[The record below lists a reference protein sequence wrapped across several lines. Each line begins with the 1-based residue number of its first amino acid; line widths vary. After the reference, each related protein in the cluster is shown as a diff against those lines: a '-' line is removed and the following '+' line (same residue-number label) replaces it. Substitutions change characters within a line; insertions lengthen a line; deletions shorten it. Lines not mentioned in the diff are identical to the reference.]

1 MANGSARSVR
11 GWFYALVVAVALIL
25 LFVAGE
31 QYSRIKRPG
40 YFFSPRTTTLSVAM
54 RPRSTVRIVA
64 EPIPFEMEPSEQLV
78 NRSRWVDYRTEA
90 PTSIALAEPPAGVKL
105 AAPVSDQFI
114 DPFPEFAAR
123 PRLAMSEQE
132 SQDSITANAVSAIRK
147 MNEPSNAFTSST
159 LSSKVSVI
167 GNTWPVALQ
176 MQSELNDFREIQI
189 AECTLPIRDALRDW
203 NHRIGEVFE
212 SLQTVAI
219 MRANGSVVSGSLQY
233 DPMTWIT
240 TNCRNGLRRF
250 AAHLSRPMTSRT
262 GGVI

>member
-1 MANGSARSVR
+1 MANSAARSVR

-54 RPRSTVRIVA
+54 RPRNTVRIVA
-64 EPIPFEMEPSEQLV
+64 EPIPLEMEPSEHLV

-105 AAPVSDQFI
+105 AAPISDQFI

-132 SQDSITANAVSAIRK
+132 SQDSITANAVSAIRTI
-147 MNEPSNAFTSST
+147 NDPSNTISSNH
-159 LSSKVSVI
+159 LSSKTSVI

-176 MQSELNDFREIQI
+176 MQS
-189 AECTLPIRDALRDW
+189 
-203 NHRIGEVFE
+203 
-212 SLQTVAI
+212 
-219 MRANGSVVSGSLQY
+219 
-233 DPMTWIT
+233 
-240 TNCRNGLRRF
+240 
-250 AAHLSRPMTSRT
+250 
-262 GGVI
+262 